1 MFQQNFNTYGA
12 QEMLTGAKKKDFLD
26 FNDHIIYA
34 AEVFCLPTI
43 HILSEINH
51 HRQWQIDR
59 QIDLNYK
66 QMLKADITAVFAWQR
81 HE

>member
-1 MFQQNFNTYGA
+1 MNP
-12 QEMLTGAKKKDFLD
+12 D

-34 AEVFCLPTI
+34 AEVFCLPTF

-51 HRQWQIDR
+51 HMQWQIDR

-81 HE
+81 YE